1 MQLRYGGAVYDR
13 TAALKMGA
21 VQIPDVQ
28 LDYVVDLPNQVFR
41 RMFDTAEFDF
51 SEMSGGN
58 FLTALARGEDRFV
71 GLPIF
76 PSRVFRYGSIYVNV
90 DAGIERPEDLRGRR
104 LGVPEYGQTA
114 TVWTR
119 AVLEHEHGVHAR
131 DIHWIRGA
139 TEKVVFEIPAGV
151 RLDDAPA
158 GQTLSAM
165 LEAGDIDAVAAPE
178 RPDCFA
184 ADSPRVRRLYPNF
197 PDVDAA
203 YYRRTGHFPIMHMMV
218 IRRDVYERDRTLPR
232 RIYDAFVQAKAM
244 AYELLGRTG
253 VLHTSLAF
261 QTYAYEQQ
269 RALLGDDPFSYGLAR
284 NRATVEAMTGFVY
297 EQGLAPRKLTIEEVF
312 APELLDT

>member
-13 TAALKMGA
+13 TAALKMGV
-21 VQIPDVQ
+21 VQIPGVE

-58 FLTALARGEDRFV
+58 FLTALARGEGRFV

-90 DAGIERPEDLRGRR
+90 AAGIERPEDLRGRR

-119 AVLEHEHGVHAR
+119 AVLEHEHGVPAR
-131 DIHWIRGA
+131 DIYWVRGT
-139 TEKVVFEIPAGV
+139 TEKVAFETPTGV
-151 RLDDAPA
+151 TLEDAPP

-165 LEAGDIDAVAAPE
+165 LEGGEIDALAAPE

-184 ADSPRVRRLYPNF
+184 AGSPRVRRLYPNF
-197 PDVDAA
+197 PEVDAA
-203 YYRRTGHFPIMHMMV
+203 YYRRTGHFPIMHLMV
-218 IRRDVYERDRTLPR
+218 LRRDVYERDRTLPR
-232 RIYDAFVQAKAM
+232 RIYEAFVQAKAL

-261 QTYAYEQQ
+261 QTYAYEEQ

-284 NRATVEAMTGFVY
+284 NRATVEAMTGFVH
-297 EQGLAPRKLTIEEVF
+297 EQGLAPRRLSIEEVF

>member
-1 MQLRYGGAVYDR
+1 MRLRYGGAVYDR
-13 TAALKMGA
+13 TAALKMGV
-21 VQIPDVQ
+21 VQIPGVE

-58 FLTALARGEDRFV
+58 FLTALARGEERFV

-90 DAGIERPEDLRGRR
+90 DAGIERAEDLRGRR

-119 AVLEHEHGVHAR
+119 AVLEHEHGVPAR

-139 TEKVVFEIPAGV
+139 TEKVAFDVPPDV
-151 RLDDAPA
+151 RLEDAPA
-158 GQTLSAM
+158 GRTLSEM
-165 LEAGDIDAVAAPE
+165 LEAGEIDALAAPD
-178 RPDCFA
+178 RPACFA
-184 ADSPRVRRLYPNF
+184 AGSARVRRLYPNF
-197 PDVDAA
+197 PEVDAA
-203 YYRRTGHFPIMHMMV
+203 YYRRSGHFPIMHLMV
-218 IRRDVYERDRTLPR
+218 IRRDVYEPDRTLPR
-232 RIYDAFVQAKAM
+232 RIYDAFVEAKAL
-244 AYELLGRTG
+244 AYELLGRAG

-269 RALLGDDPFSYGLAR
+269 RALLGDDPFSYGVAR
-284 NRATVEAMTGFVY
+284 NRHTVEAMAGFVH
-297 EQGLAPRKLTIEEVF
+297 EQGLAPRRVTVEEIF
-312 APELLDT
+312 APELLAT